1 MKYWY
6 VHVHICVSTV
16 DWEVMCIYR
25 ALQNEI
31 PSTDGPTTNP
41 SLTTPLTLNQ
51 FYSLYS
57 VIDISW
63 RQVNCF
69 FTEYSERE
77 LPIQWG
83 LIIGY
88 LCSPSAEIRVIVF
101 SWPSIS

>member
-6 VHVHICVSTV
+6 VHVHICVSAV

-25 ALQNEI
+25 ALQNET
-31 PSTDGPTTNP
+31 PSTDSPTTDP

-51 FYSLYS
+51 FYGLYS

-69 FTEYSERE
+69 FTE
-77 LPIQWG
+77 
-83 LIIGY
+83 
-88 LCSPSAEIRVIVF
+88 
-101 SWPSIS
+101 